1 MSQVKARKSKP
12 SEGRRRIQYVLLNL
26 LRQIYT
32 LGFKDILPLFLNHL
46 FWVVG
51 VPFIYLFVS
60 VLIWVSAP
68 DTGSLFH
75 VQ

>member
-1 MSQVKARKSKP
+1 
-12 SEGRRRIQYVLLNL
+12 LLNL
-26 LRQIYT
+26 LRTGDT

-46 FWVVG
+46 FCVVG

-60 VLIWVSAP
+60 VLIWVSAS

-75 VQ
+75 VELHTFRDHLLDETVYCR